1 MNAETILLIVLAWLC
16 FGFPLAV
23 LVGKAMAHGNKPIET
38 HGRPLLGE
46 LEADRIER
54 EARADR
60 ARFRHSTRY
69 SRRDVA

>member
-1 MNAETILLIVLAWLC
+1 
-16 FGFPLAV
+16 
-23 LVGKAMAHGNKPIET
+23 
-38 HGRPLLGE
+38 

-69 SRRDVA
+69 SRRDAA